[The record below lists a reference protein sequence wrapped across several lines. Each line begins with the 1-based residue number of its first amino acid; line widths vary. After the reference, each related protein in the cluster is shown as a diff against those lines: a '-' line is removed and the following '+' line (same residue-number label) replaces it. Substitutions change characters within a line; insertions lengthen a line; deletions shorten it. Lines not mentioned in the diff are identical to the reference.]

1 MAYVTCWHV
10 VLQLQDKEN
19 AFFVAD
25 LSDIVDKF
33 RVWKCLLPRVQ
44 PFYGETSHVDALSEH
59 QSIVVVASVCRAH
72 FTSCF

>member
-1 MAYVTCWHV
+1 M
-10 VLQLQDKEN
+10 LQDKEN

-44 PFYGETSHVDALSEH
+44 PFYGETAAHVDTQSEH
-59 QSIVVVASVCRAH
+59 ESIVVVARVYRAQLAG
-72 FTSCF
+72 CF